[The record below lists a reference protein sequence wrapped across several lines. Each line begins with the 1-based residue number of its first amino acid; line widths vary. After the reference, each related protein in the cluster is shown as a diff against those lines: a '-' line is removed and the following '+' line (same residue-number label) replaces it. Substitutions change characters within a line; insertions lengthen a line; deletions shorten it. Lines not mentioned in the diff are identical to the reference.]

1 MRGKNPTDS
10 LSEADK
16 VGGGGSEVKRGGK
29 KKFGP
34 NPRPMPDGPNE
45 SSWYGQL
52 RVQKLTLLVFNDD
65 VESLGQSFQI

>member
-1 MRGKNPTDS
+1 MAKTLLTHFLRLTKWEGV
-10 LSEADK
+10 EAK
-16 VGGGGSEVKRGGK
+16 LKEGGK

>member
-29 KKFGP
+29 KKIWSKPKAHAGWP
-34 NPRPMPDGPNE
+34 KRVKLVWATPRAE
-45 SSWYGQL
+45 
-52 RVQKLTLLVFNDD
+52 VD
-65 VESLGQSFQI
+65 VIGVH